1 MMILENRKFTRQ
13 NQSSSLTSFPL
24 KQAVVVGWL
33 ALLTVGHLQAQGG
46 TPVSARFSSVKG
58 VVMVSTTEGGAK
70 QAQKGDSIRGGTV
83 IECGLEA
90 GALLRPLP
98 TLSVIIY
105 PDSKIRYDGAGMN
118 KDGGGTVSL
127 NILTGKALFH
137 LDDSKYPQI
146 EVKVT
151 TEEGI
156 VMNHP
161 GGNYA
166 GGSASGKQ
174 PKLEGTNAL
183 SDPATWT
190 VQCSE
195 GRTMVAVSEGTSDV
209 SIGKGSTAASGDIGG
224 QVEVPKGSVIWL
236 FSRPGGKVDAELVDT
251 ITGKVTNLTG
261 GQSQGSSLVTLS
273 RKQIVTPSSAGTASP
288 TGTPPTSP
296 GATIPTAPPS
306 NPDLSSPR
314 TIQPVVSSDT
324 P

>member
-1 MMILENRKFTRQ
+1 M
-13 NQSSSLTSFPL
+13 
-24 KQAVVVGWL
+24 VVGWL
-33 ALLTVGHLQAQGG
+33 ALLSLGHLHAQGV
-46 TPVSARFSSVKG
+46 TPVSARFASVKG
-58 VVMVSTTEGGAK
+58 VVMVSTTGGGAK

-83 IECGLEA
+83 IDCGLEA

-105 PDSKIRYDGAGMN
+105 PDSKIRYDGAAMN
-118 KDGGGTVSL
+118 KDGGGGVSL
-127 NILTGKALFH
+127 SIIAGKALFH
-137 LDDSKYPQI
+137 LDDSKYPHV

-151 TEEGI
+151 TEEGV

-161 GGNYA
+161 EGNYA
-166 GGSASGKQ
+166 GGQASGKQ
-174 PKLEGTNAL
+174 PKLEEENAQ

-209 SIGKGSTAASGDIGG
+209 SIGKSSTVADGGIGG
-224 QVEVPKGSVIWL
+224 QIEVPKGSVIWL
-236 FSRPGGKVDAELVDT
+236 FSRAGGRIDAELVDT
-251 ITGKVTNLTG
+251 VTGKVTNLTG
-261 GQSQGSSLVTLS
+261 GQSQGSSLVSLS
-273 RKQIVTPSSAGTASP
+273 RKQIVTPSSSGTVSP
-288 TGTPPTSP
+288 GGSTPSSP

-314 TIQPVVSSDT
+314 TLQPVVSADT